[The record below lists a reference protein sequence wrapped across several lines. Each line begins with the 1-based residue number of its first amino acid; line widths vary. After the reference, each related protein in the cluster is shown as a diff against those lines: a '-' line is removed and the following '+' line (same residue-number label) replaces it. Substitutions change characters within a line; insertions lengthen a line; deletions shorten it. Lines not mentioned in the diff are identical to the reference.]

1 LGPTALRHFTE
12 IDSTNA
18 EAHRLAMKG
27 ERGPLWLV
35 AGQQTAGRGRLG
47 RNWVSEPGNL
57 YATILFTV
65 AAPAGVASQVSF
77 PAALAVYD
85 AVSSVLPGGGAD
97 LAIKW
102 PNDVLL
108 GGAKFAGI
116 LAETLSQ
123 NADHTITLAIGF
135 GINVAH
141 APEGT
146 PYRVTSLRQHGAS
159 PSSSDLYAALAA
171 AVAKWLAIWDEG
183 RGFDKVRSEW
193 LAHASG
199 LGRIFAATMGRSE
212 LSGAFVGLGDDGSMI
227 LELAD
232 GSRRAVH
239 SGEVRLAAQ

>member
-1 LGPTALRHFTE
+1 
-12 IDSTNA
+12 
-18 EAHRLAMKG
+18 M
-27 ERGPLWLV
+27 
-35 AGQQTAGRGRLG
+35 
-47 RNWVSEPGNL
+47 SEPGNL
-57 YATILFTV
+57 YATILFTI
-65 AAPAGVASQVSF
+65 AAPASAASQVSF
-77 PAALAVYD
+77 PAALAVHE
-85 AVSSVLPGGGAD
+85 AVSSVLPRGEAD

-135 GINVAH
+135 GINIAH
-141 APEGT
+141 APGDT
-146 PYRVTSLRQHGAS
+146 PYPVTSLGQHGAS
-159 PSSSDLYAALAA
+159 TSPLDLHATLAA
-171 AVAKWLAIWDEG
+171 TLEKWLAVWDEG

-199 LGRIFAATMGRSE
+199 LGRTFAATLGRSE
-212 LSGAFVGLGDDGSMI
+212 LSGAFVGLGDDGAMI

-239 SGEVRLAAQ
+239 SGEVRLTAQ

>member
-1 LGPTALRHFTE
+1 MGPTAFRHFTE

-18 EAHRLAMKG
+18 EAHRLAANG

-35 AGQQTAGRGRLG
+35 AGRQTAGRGRLG
-47 RNWVSEPGNL
+47 RQWISEPGNL
-57 YATILFTV
+57 YATILFTIT
-65 AAPAGVASQVSF
+65 APSPVMGQVSF
-77 PAALAVYD
+77 PAALAVHET
-85 AVSSVLPGGGAD
+85 AASVLPKGPAD

-123 NADHTITLAIGF
+123 NADRTTTLAIGF
-135 GINVAH
+135 GINIAH

-146 PYRVTSLRQHGAS
+146 PYPVTTLAQHGAS
-159 PSSSDLYAALAA
+159 LAPLDLYMTLAEALT
-171 AVAKWLAIWDEG
+171 KWLAAWDEG
-183 RGFDKVRSEW
+183 RSFDVIRREW
-193 LAHASG
+193 LSRASA
-199 LGRIFAATMGRSE
+199 LGRTFAATSGRTS
-212 LSGAFVGLGDDGSMI
+212 LSGAFVGLGDDGAMI

>member
-1 LGPTALRHFTE
+1 LGPPALRHFAE

-18 EAHRLAMKG
+18 EAHRLAAQG

-35 AGQQTAGRGRLG
+35 ADRQTRGRGRLG

-57 YATILFTV
+57 YATILFTI
-65 AAPAGVASQVSF
+65 AKPAGVASQVSF
-77 PAALAVYD
+77 PAALAVYE
-85 AVSSVLPGGGAD
+85 AVSSALPGGGAN

-108 GGAKFAGI
+108 DGAKFAGI
-116 LAETLSQ
+116 LAETLRQ
-123 NADHTITLAIGF
+123 NTDQTITLAIGF
-135 GINVAH
+135 GINIAH

-146 PYRVTSLRQHGAS
+146 PYAVTSLRQHGAS
-159 PSSSDLYAALAA
+159 PSPSDLHAALATA
-171 AVAKWLAIWDEG
+171 LTKWLAVWDEG

-193 LAHASG
+193 LARASG
-199 LGRIFAATMGRSE
+199 LGRTFAATLGRSE
-212 LSGAFVGLGDDGSMI
+212 FSGAFVGLGDDGSMI

-232 GSRRAVH
+232 GSRKSVH